1 MGDPLAWDKDARY
14 ERTLE
19 YIKVVRQLWIQSH
32 GAEGSQQLGNLS
44 KAKEVEPVTFQG
56 KHVSL
61 EGGVSYPP
69 PIQRPHPP
77 FYFGGSSPA
86 AQRTAAEIADV
97 YLMWAEPLDWIREQ
111 IEEVEHHREVLRR
124 TQGLDRPIRY
134 GLRAQVVIR
143 DSEEEAWAAARL
155 IISKADPAAVQEIEH
170 RFAQA
175 ESEGQQRQNRVRRQ
189 AAGGQPA
196 GMEVLEGEIAVDLD
210 AAGAPFLVRAGAGTS
225 VGRAG
230 SFQVKLTEGRSCV
243 TCLAGTVRVEHPA
256 GVRVLAAR
264 QQVSYDGRQLADIA
278 PVTREDALA
287 WRQGMLVFRRDRL
300 ADVIAEIN
308 RYRAGR
314 VVLLAGGLD
323 DSAVS
328 GRFSIKALDA
338 ALLQIQHSFALTA
351 RALPGGIVLLS

>member
-1 MGDPLAWDKDARY
+1 MTVLPAPPAGPESDEMLRKQARAWVRLLMSGQVSQWDALAFNRWRCSSDR
-14 ERTLE
+14 
-19 YIKVVRQLWIQSH
+19 H
-32 GAEGSQQLGNLS
+32 G
-44 KAKEVEPVTFQG
+44 
-56 KHVSL
+56 
-61 EGGVSYPP
+61 
-69 PIQRPHPP
+69 
-77 FYFGGSSPA
+77 
-86 AQRTAAEIADV
+86 
-97 YLMWAEPLDWIREQ
+97 
-111 IEEVEHHREVLRR
+111 
-124 TQGLDRPIRY
+124 
-134 GLRAQVVIR
+134 
-143 DSEEEAWAAARL
+143 EA
-155 IISKADPAAVQEIEH
+155 
-170 RFAQA
+170 FAQA
-175 ESEGQQRQNRVRRQ
+175 RREWQLMRPAIGQVLAGDTALGGRRGRPRAAATPAGRRAFFGVAAGAVAGAVAVVVQPPFGLWPAMDQWGADFDTGPGEQRHVAVADHVDIVLNTRTRVRRQ